1 MSNVTTTTPVNEQV
15 VKAGEALASGLSVSS
30 LEQTKKRTASKKQKA
45 NGIKLWNSIKDEV
58 CLTDDFNLE
67 GELKAK
73 ADKYLHAL
81 KIKVWRLS
89 LAKGNTDDALKI
101 VFGYNKAVNDLLAK
115 KLEPAREDLI
125 ENVPAPVFTLIEECP
140 PDSQEG

>member
-1 MSNVTTTTPVNEQV
+1 MSTNVTTTAPV
-15 VKAGEALASGLSVSS
+15 SVSS
-30 LEQTKKRTASKKQKA
+30 LKQTKKRRASNKQKA

-58 CLTDDFNLE
+58 CLTDEFNLE

-125 ENVPAPVFTLIEECP
+125 ENLPAPVFTLIESH
-140 PDSQEG
+140 PDSQEV

>member
-1 MSNVTTTTPVNEQV
+1 MNEEYIMSNVTTP
-15 VKAGEALASGLSVSS
+15 
-30 LEQTKKRTASKKQKA
+30 KKRTASKKQKT

-58 CLTDDFNLE
+58 CLTDEFNLE

-101 VFGYNKAVNDLLAK
+101 VFGYNKAVNDLLAQ
-115 KLEPAREDLI
+115 KLEPTREDLI
-125 ENVPAPVFTLIEECP
+125 ENLPAPVFTLIEECP
-140 PDSQEG
+140 PATQEGQEQIS